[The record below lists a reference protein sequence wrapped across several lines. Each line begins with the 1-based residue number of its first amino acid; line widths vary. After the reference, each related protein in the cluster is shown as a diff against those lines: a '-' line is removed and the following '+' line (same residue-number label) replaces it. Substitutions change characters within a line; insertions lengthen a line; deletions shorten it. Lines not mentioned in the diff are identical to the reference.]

1 MMTFEVF
8 NKETTVKKKKE
19 KEKRCRS
26 SVKLENVAVS

>member
-8 NKETTVKKKKE
+8 NKETTVKKKE